1 MTHHE
6 FNILSEK
13 YLAGNCSPEEIE
25 MLLKWSDTHFTQN
38 EMNQP
43 FASAAEAMEI
53 EQLLWDKIQSDT
65 LPEIKPL
72 WIRNRWLWAGVAAC
86 FTLLLSY
93 LYVGKDATQTPA
105 PDVAVHGIETK
116 NSASSQQKVTLP
128 DGSLVILAEHASIIT
143 EENYGKGTRTVY
155 LTGEAFFDIKRNEK
169 VPFLVHTGDL
179 VTEVLGTSFRIKPRG
194 GSSTIEVSV
203 KSGKVSVYAPN
214 GDGGRKKNGVIITPN
229 QKALYDTKSK
239 TIRQDIVDLPE
250 VILPHQVVSDFQF
263 EEATISSVLTMMQH
277 AYGVDI
283 LVGNPIV
290 NDCAFTGDLNGLNM
304 YQQLEMVCGVV
315 NAEYEI
321 RGTTIFVTGS
331 GCDGRD

>member
-6 FNILSEK
+6 FNTLSER

-38 EMNQP
+38 EKNQP
-43 FASAAEAMEI
+43 FASASEAMEV
-53 EQLLWDKIQSDT
+53 EHLLWDRIHST
-65 LPEIKPL
+65 AMPEVKPH
-72 WIRNRWLWAGVAAC
+72 WIRNRWLWGSVAAC

-93 LYVGKDATQTPA
+93 LYLGKATRQHTVR
-105 PDVAVHGIETK
+105 DVAVHGIETK

-128 DGSLVILAEHASIIT
+128 DGSVVTLAEHASIIT
-143 EENYGKGTRTVY
+143 EENYGKVTRTVY
-155 LTGEAFFDIKRNEK
+155 LTGEAFFDITHNEK
-169 VPFLVHTGDL
+169 MPFLVYTGDL
-179 VTEVLGTSFRIKPRG
+179 VTEVLGTSFRIKPRIKNN
-194 GSSTIEVSV
+194 TIEVSV

-214 GDGGRKKNGVIITPN
+214 GDGGRKKNGVIVTPN
-229 QKALYDTKSK
+229 QKALYDTESK

-250 VILPHQVVSDFQF
+250 VILPHPVVSDFQF
-263 EEATISSVLTMMQH
+263 EEATISSVLKMMQH

-283 LVGNPIV
+283 LVGNSIL

-321 RGTTIFVTGS
+321 RGTTIFITGS
-331 GCDGRD
+331 GCDRRD